1 MRKTKIV
8 CTIGPACENEETI
21 KQMILAGMN
30 VARLNF
36 SHNTVEDHLRRIQ
49 IIKKVR
55 KELGIPV
62 AILLDTKGPEYRV
75 GVFKD
80 GKAFIETGSKFTFTT
95 EEVVGDETI
104 TSVNYK
110 NLNKDLLVGDKITV
124 NNGLLEFKVD
134 EIIGSNIITT
144 CLAGG
149 ELSNRKSMSFP
160 NKVLKQIFLSE
171 QDKKD
176 IKFGLENKVDYIACS
191 FVSSKQDLVDV
202 SEYINS
208 LGYECGRDVVLIAKI
223 ENRSGIDNIDEI
235 CEMCDGI
242 MIERNLS

>member
-80 GKAFIETGSKFTFTT
+80 GKVFIETGSKFTFTT
-95 EEVVGDETI
+95 EEVIGDETI

-110 NLNKDLLVGDKITV
+110 NLNKDF
-124 NNGLLEFKVD
+124 NNKSKTKDAEEVIKNWLKRLEFDINDAYRLSWDDKYTELCKNKGV
-134 EIIGSNIITT
+134 E
-144 CLAGG
+144 GG
-149 ELSNRKSMSFP
+149 PLRTRD
-160 NKVLKQIFLSE
+160 LK
-171 QDKKD
+171 
-176 IKFGLENKVDYIACS
+176 
-191 FVSSKQDLVDV
+191 
-202 SEYINS
+202 
-208 LGYECGRDVVLIAKI
+208 
-223 ENRSGIDNIDEI
+223 GI
-235 CEMCDGI
+235 
-242 MIERNLS
+242 SY